1 MQGHAQE
8 TMTID
13 NECSSWAEAMQKVFR
28 KKPKIPEGQ
37 FMLLCKV
44 KKQDDSEQERK
55 AELKERAKKKKLKR
69 KFHEMA
75 RVKPDPLKKDQEMR
89 LRKIATKGVVHLY
102 RQIEKHRKGMNKELK
117 KCKTEGQRDKIRE
130 KVLKK
135 NFSDI
140 VEGGV
145 VDKNEDSK
153 KGGWKVLQDDF
164 MPKGEVKEWDNEDEE
179 E

>member
-1 MQGHAQE
+1 
-8 TMTID
+8 
-13 NECSSWAEAMQKVFR
+13 
-28 KKPKIPEGQ
+28 
-37 FMLLCKV
+37 
-44 KKQDDSEQERK
+44 
-55 AELKERAKKKKLKR
+55 
-69 KFHEMA
+69 
-75 RVKPDPLKKDQEMR
+75 
-89 LRKIATKGVVHLY
+89 
-102 RQIEKHRKGMNKELK
+102 MNKELK